1 MSITSEKGEG
11 GGTRE
16 PPLGGQRVRR
26 DFGILPRVPPA
37 VPQKRVSKLVSNHV
51 VGKGARA
58 SGEGT
63 LKGHKS
69 APPIR
74 PRTWDDQPCSFRP
87 TRVVD
92 PDYERGISHELFLHA
107 CWKGRE
113 DLKDAFPSA
122 SHR

>member
-51 VGKGARA
+51 VANGAREWRGNTQG
-58 SGEGT
+58 SQVG
-63 LKGHKS
+63 S
-69 APPIR
+69 P
-74 PRTWDDQPCSFRP
+74 DQ
-87 TRVVD
+87 
-92 PDYERGISHELFLHA
+92 A
-107 CWKGRE
+107 E
-113 DLKDAFPSA
+113 DMG
-122 SHR
+122 